1 MSTQRPLPRPPAR
14 PLGPRPTSLD
24 RVREMASEGE
34 EFDPARPPTWRG
46 SRHDLVLNGRRAQA
60 PTGPT
65 ALTVGPH
72 EARLLESGVM
82 ASTRWPKE
90 TWVVHEKGEPFVSVL
105 QVKLYRDKGQ
115 WFADTSAMIRSAQ
128 KDIARSLAAERN
140 NMAPNARSRGR
151 KSDPSAWRQTP
162 EAQAKYREAR
172 AYAQSKANE
181 MGMDMGL
188 EGNDV
193 FKHWN
198 VFGPLPKRENR
209 SGHELRCEVVSPE
222 NIGSTQPGHGHAPNG
237 RRPGRTAT
245 VGFTIYTED
254 ERTIEDNARDKYG
267 PRGDDPEARQ
277 EFLKEG
283 LIDEEGQITAKGW
296 EVLSADVGRLEENSM
311 RWLRK
316 HFVSAVDHG
325 HDSRGDLVGLLT
337 YDKANKKQREVVD
350 LGREGNERIDMVDSS
365 YGGLADSAFDGVSDF
380 GGSLLGGAVT
390 FEREDEPEARM
401 ARNSGSTRLH
411 AQPYQDAAG
420 FYFGSTEEFEA
431 GMAKLNKRGIEEV
444 EIQFIDGSKGDAELF
459 AALKLS
465 QVNVALWF
473 DSIEGLEDHQKATLF
488 HMATNGELYG
498 QELDEVV
505 EQIADN
511 GLDEMANQGTL
522 KELVE
527 QWMDDDIIGGEQ
539 YVNYFDYDAFGHDL
553 QVSGDLCG
561 NEEDDE
567 AREACEERW
576 EGKSDYDIGYEWLD
590 EVYGGVEQWWTQIQ
604 KQKKEA
610 RAIGHGSNS
619 REERKAQ
626 EAEDNFK
633 HFFNIDGFVRDV
645 ELNGD
650 VNEFEW
656 NGETWTIQR
665 S

>member
-1 MSTQRPLPRPPAR
+1 
-14 PLGPRPTSLD
+14 
-24 RVREMASEGE
+24 MASEGE

-46 SRHDLVLNGRRAQA
+46 SRHDLVLNPVGRN
-60 PTGPT
+60 T
-65 ALTVGPH
+65 
-72 EARLLESGVM
+72 M
-82 ASTRWPKE
+82 
-90 TWVVHEKGEPFVSVL
+90 
-105 QVKLYRDKGQ
+105 
-115 WFADTSAMIRSAQ
+115 
-128 KDIARSLAAERN
+128 
-140 NMAPNARSRGR
+140 PNARSRGR

-222 NIGSTQPGHGHAPNG
+222 NIGSTQRGHGHAPNQRS
-237 RRPGRTAT
+237 RR
-245 VGFTIYTED
+245 F
-254 ERTIEDNARDKYG
+254 
-267 PRGDDPEARQ
+267 
-277 EFLKEG
+277 
-283 LIDEEGQITAKGW
+283 
-296 EVLSADVGRLEENSM
+296 S
-311 RWLRK
+311 
-316 HFVSAVDHG
+316 
-325 HDSRGDLVGLLT
+325 
-337 YDKANKKQREVVD
+337 
-350 LGREGNERIDMVDSS
+350 
-365 YGGLADSAFDGVSDF
+365 
-380 GGSLLGGAVT
+380 
-390 FEREDEPEARM
+390 
-401 ARNSGSTRLH
+401 RNSGSTRLH

-444 EIQFIDGSKGDAELF
+444 ELQFIDGSKGDAELF
-459 AALKLS
+459 AALNLS
-465 QVNVALWF
+465 QINVALWF
-473 DSIEGLEDHQKATLF
+473 DSIEGLEDYQKATLF
-488 HMATNGELYG
+488 YMATNGWLHGKEPDEL
-498 QELDEVV
+498 V
-505 EQIADN
+505 EQIAD
-511 GLDEMANQGTL
+511 GQLDEMANQGTL

-539 YVNYFDYDAFGHDL
+539 FVNYFDYDAFGHDL

-567 AREACEERW
+567 AREACEARW

-590 EVYGGVEQWWTQIQ
+590 EVYGGVEEWWTQIQ

-610 RAIGHGSNS
+610 GYIGHGSNS
-619 REERKAQ
+619 REERRAQ

-645 ELNGD
+645 EINGD
-650 VNEFEW
+650 VNEFQW